1 MSFTMSLIF
10 ASEIVARFRVGTGFN
25 TFSEQS
31 GMTGIQRFSSA
42 PMSSGVVCKL
52 ESAVEGPE

>member
-1 MSFTMSLIF
+1 MSLIF